1 MTRHAGAPRRAK
13 ASKPAKPGRSFKLRG
28 GVRGELFEGPPLGP
42 GVTRA
47 DDRTLRRALER
58 LDLDRD
64 WSEVRD
70 LIVPMLPRLR
80 PHPAGS
86 GEPVRVMLPPG
97 ILVGFAIDIGPAL
110 VQVVPELLAQWAVS
124 VEELVREA
132 LANVARRSDGCD
144 PRRVVRNR
152 IGAIEVAALQTGEG
166 IAASLLLAPEHLG
179 RFFGSEPGLLLAPMR
194 DLLLRLP
201 AAVPAADAAWIAE
214 EFEAVD
220 PNCLHLGAFAWNGST
235 GLRPVTLEPAFAE
248 A

>member
-1 MTRHAGAPRRAK
+1 MTRHAGAPKRAK
-13 ASKPAKPGRSFKLRG
+13 AAKPAKSGWTFKLRG
-28 GVRGELFEGPPLGP
+28 GVRGEIFEGPPLGP

-47 DDRTLRRALER
+47 DERTLRRALEQ

-64 WSEVRD
+64 WSELRD
-70 LIVPMLPRLR
+70 QIVPMLPRLR

-97 ILVGFAIDIGPAL
+97 ILVGFGIDIGPAL
-110 VQVVPELLAQWAVS
+110 IQVVPELLAQWGVS
-124 VEELVREA
+124 VEKLVREA
-132 LANVARRSDGCD
+132 LSNVARHSAACD
-144 PRRVVRNR
+144 PRRVVRSR
-152 IGAIEVAALQTGEG
+152 IGPTEVAALQTGEG
-166 IAASLLLAPEHLG
+166 IAASLLLAPEQLG

-201 AAVPAADAAWIAE
+201 AKVPAADAAWIAE

-220 PNCLHLGAFAWNGST
+220 PNSLHLGAFAWDGST
-235 GLRPVTLEPAFAE
+235 GLRPLNLEPAFAE